1 MSNELDNIIISAF
14 ANKCNQIY
22 KLNREEKEYWL
33 IVADAYSKEVDDIY
47 GIYFC
52 LLDKGYDY
60 FHTRIISEDEL
71 SSFLYMK
78 PTKIY

>member
-14 ANKCNQIY
+14 VNKCNQIY
-22 KLNREEKEYWL
+22 KLNSEEKEYWL
-33 IVADAYSKEVDDIY
+33 IVTDAYSKEVDDIY
-47 GIYFC
+47 VIYFC

>member
-33 IVADAYSKEVDDIY
+33 IVADSYHEEVDNIY
-47 GIYFC
+47 NVYFC
-52 LLDKGYDY
+52 LLDS
-60 FHTRIISEDEL
+60 TNQL
-71 SSFLYMK
+71 
-78 PTKIY
+78 KIYKRG